1 MESDFGTSEG
11 QSSLQSAVHSDP
23 LIVPIVEA
31 FTLTKEDIDVL
42 REYVDE
48 FQEGN
53 ADCRTSIIANA
64 MADIAIIRPLGETIN
79 KLDASR
85 VRLDFIFYHLICS
98 YAIAE
103 NLEMVL

>member
-1 MESDFGTSEG
+1 MESDFGMSEG

-23 LIVPIVEA
+23 LIVPVVEA

-42 REYVDE
+42 WEYVNE

-64 MADIAIIRPLGETIN
+64 MADIAIICPLRETIN

-103 NLEMVL
+103 NPEMVL